1 MVLVQSNQT
10 SWELK
15 YQLAHKKVVGNVNTR
30 IKIGEQKQE
39 QGVSNSRFFLSEQKI
54 IFSKEYYF
62 NMSMPSS
69 GKYTMQRDP
78 LDISTQL
85 MEKITGCRL
94 NLQM

>member
-1 MVLVQSNQT
+1 MVLIQSNQT

-15 YQLAHKKVVGNVNTR
+15 YQLAHKKVVGNINTR

-54 IFSKEYYF
+54 IYGREHL

-85 MEKITGCRL
+85 MEKITG
-94 NLQM
+94 